1 MKPMSDIYFT
11 VDEVAKQLQVLPA
24 TVRKWLKSGQLKG
37 IKIERLWRIRQEE
50 LDNFLKVGCPGEAE
64 RD

>member
-1 MKPMSDIYFT
+1 MSDIYFT

-24 TVRKWLKSGQLKG
+24 TVREWLKSGQLKG
-37 IKIERLWRIRQEE
+37 IKIGRLWRIRQEE
-50 LDNFLKVGCPGEAE
+50 LDKFLKGGYPGAAE